1 MRITGACQCG
11 DIKIE
16 GEVNPDHV
24 RICNCTD
31 CQTSS
36 GSAFRV
42 NVPAP
47 GSTLHI
53 TGKPATYVK
62 TTAESGN
69 PRAQG
74 FCPRCGTAIFS
85 TTPGEGQQA
94 TYIVRVGILDQRSEL
109 IPKQQIW
116 CRSSQGWTGAIDG
129 IPQAQKQS

>member
-1 MRITGACQCG
+1 MKVTGACQCG
-11 DIKIE
+11 DIRIE
-16 GEVNPDHV
+16 GEVNPEQV

-47 GSTLHI
+47 GSTYRI
-53 TGKPATYVK
+53 AGKLATYIK

-69 PRAQG
+69 PRVQG
-74 FCPRCGTAIFS
+74 FCPRCGTAIHS

-94 TYIVRVGILDQRSEL
+94 VYIVRVGILDQRSEL
-109 IPKQQIW
+109 IPKRQIW
-116 CRSSQGWTGAIDG
+116 CRSAQGWTGALDG
-129 IPQAQKQS
+129 IPKTQMQS